1 MSQQSQENSEE
12 KRGVLD
18 RLSSFFNP
26 KRKKSI
32 RRQQSDSSNDA
43 LSPTSPLSPRSPQ
56 SEEEEEEDGL
66 KTPTPSRKGSELTL
80 YGEARTGAERGDALS
95 QCSSPSSIVSLSTD
109 ELPFADSS
117 SSGRSSMRE
126 TYVCRVSTAS
136 VERNSGNVTPT
147 SLNLA
152 TTAHP
157 GPELDLV
164 ESVYKEPQV
173 NSDKGVRTNAEVST
187 EGTTVSPAT
196 LSSFK
201 IPLSAEIPKSPNLIS
216 ISLASKKTS
225 VKVGKKGH
233 STALTG
239 IRLGSQSSTSQL
251 TKTQQEDEKPVDEEK
266 GNAEAKRRARLFSG
280 EATHMAWGPSPDRG
294 EIARGD
300 SPVQLHKA
308 IWMETH
314 LGEEWEGEKEGD
326 VMEEG
331 EEGFRADSP
340 PVLAIPVTVIPED
353 DSAPSE
359 TLPPSGSSPVTA
371 ISLVLTAGE
380 GQTNLPQSEEPE
392 TGTDSQKSPP
402 REKRRSRESRV
413 TRKTVNLPSK
423 HKVFAHKVY
432 VSPEPGLEG
441 SGPAGE
447 EHSGD
452 STSKISDPTEIK
464 QLPSLQSNN
473 HAELKEANREP
484 FTTTDE
490 TLTDSNTPGLL
501 GEEKADSEASDFD
514 DTSAPSDMYKAKS
527 KDLGSGI
534 RGKETNKTISSKPGP
549 KAATESRHTTA
560 SEAKTPSSAAGS
572 KAKNVTTKA
581 KGSTEGTKVG
591 ASGDIPQQREQRSE
605 KTVSVLPTLKDQS
618 TSASSSAES
627 SKSKIP
633 KRTTSDVDV
642 KSPGTPDKKS
652 VSDASDK
659 LQKHPRTKENS
670 KSAVSTSKVGRKPS
684 FEEAKGGKSET
695 RDISPTKTP
704 HKTGTKLIKEKS
716 NEDVGSN
723 NLVNGKEK
731 DYKEGSV
738 KTEHTLER
746 KSLNIEKLPQNHL
759 ENNASLSSKSRLPIS
774 SPTRKNNDD
783 ITQTGGTSHKKIPS
797 DLTDSDRPNK
807 SSDGQEVPF
816 RERPGGERP
825 LHVPGSPTKGGI
837 LSTTPSKHQSNRS
850 ISHEE
855 RDTPTSCVSP
865 PPTEPDETLR
875 RSKYNKNINQRQKSP
890 VKDSA
895 DPLVSVSKLPTL
907 GQRSSNKINVK
918 KPQHSENS
926 ASTSTSKQ
934 DSDMNAQPE
943 EAVKPSDRIVA
954 DGAKDGASDDRSKVK
969 TVSTEEEE
977 DIIKPTDKQSSTSA
991 FRLEGKEMSESES
1004 TTSPA
1009 TREISEIQPIQNND
1023 AIITANAQEE
1033 VTLEA
1038 DPASKLL
1045 PSSGVVKNI
1054 PAHSPVADVNN
1065 AEAHSRG
1072 IQQEA
1077 QQQVKVEYSPENESC
1092 VQSDNNAQG
1101 QQTPLLVGDVLETTH
1116 VISNIKPDLIQE
1128 NEPKPAVV
1136 AQDTIPAHEDVTDM
1150 SAKPVVGDSIH
1161 CDIMTHSDED
1171 GVLPDNVS
1179 VEATTEPHTAK
1190 EEDTTKSLPATLA
1203 LKDQNNGPKDAL
1215 SAVLVDASLANTEQR
1230 KENELLKD
1238 QTTNIIFEND
1248 RLPSTIGRE
1257 SGKNVEVEEIHKEEV
1272 GRKPPKALHIQT
1284 EAVTVCEL
1292 PKNVENK
1299 PDKEPLLLA
1308 EQFERQQKDSKPN
1321 EQLNGAAVESAN
1333 SQSSCKEELEG
1344 ITIEDK
1350 AEKNFTKPG
1359 KPYHPSTEQKCVQP
1373 DSKEGPQTVATDA
1386 LEEKRTEAEQARSV
1400 PNEATSRVVDTK
1412 HECEILIKENASGS
1426 EETQPNEQQTMAST
1440 MKSEQEPKLLLTRD
1454 EVKDDITK
1462 EEEKHANDV
1471 MEIQTSG
1478 MKAIGTKM
1486 SEDAGNEIPNETSN
1500 ETAEADANNQAD
1512 KKALIARDLDEDIKT
1527 TEENANSST
1536 ESKCPTANVE
1546 QKPEAQKA
1554 PEIKTEMVAT
1564 HEPSTA
1570 NTDAQSGKNTE
1581 EKTETMNS
1589 SVKSLVNDTAI
1600 VTSDTKVSIQQD
1612 LASGNKDISKP
1623 DKNKSTESKGPNY
1636 VLDQESHDT
1645 QEPKSVSTSAEDT
1658 KKKTEIM
1665 DSSLK
1670 SLVNENEVE
1679 TAYLDVCNPKDRM
1692 SVIGR
1697 DQIKDMEKEEK
1708 IKTSEPEHPNSNLK
1722 LEPETIKTKV
1732 LEKISENQNIK
1743 IYTTQEIDSIS
1754 TGAIDTKDNT
1764 ESVKSLTANSKEAK
1778 TVTKES
1784 VEITEDAK
1792 LPANSSL
1799 STVASKSDEIKKQ
1812 KTITKECVQDQDE
1825 VTKQEAEQ
1833 KIISKI
1839 DVKQAS
1845 ELIFVKDASTKKVGG
1860 EQMDK
1865 SSVML
1870 NKIPIS
1876 KDAQKNNEGKKE
1888 NISKHEFQSLRE
1900 ENILNLTDPQKPAKP
1915 KPNGSLFPPA
1925 TAKPSTSSQSPQLRK
1940 ESPSSWL
1947 DVEHRQKQK
1956 KEHKRRLNASAS
1968 EDESVEPDDFDD
1980 FISSI
1985 KRGGIPFS
1993 VPTRRNIRKKSPS
2006 PPFAMPAIKEDRFE
2020 RTFDPAE
2027 FQFGLRKNGKIF
2039 KDPSPAMAMKQ
2050 NAANREGRTQEKR
2063 AQDNAL
2069 PTSRDKN
2076 KSLDEVEGKEGVK
2089 EATKAEARKEE
2100 GQGNGEEP
2108 GKLTSRLERMSI
2120 LSSLRSYS
2128 RKTKEETNSASNSSF
2143 SSSQQRDM
2151 PALGKQGAAD
2161 SLLPGAG
2168 ADKEGVKNMDQG
2180 PLVGGGKGTISES
2193 ALSPS
2198 SPPPLPQFA
2207 EIKLPDH
2214 LDKYLKKNKTES
2226 EASKGS
2232 TQMTKTE
2239 LNPEGSAVM
2248 DQALISG
2255 VPTVD
2260 VGLKGPAA
2268 PPPTTNYSQQ
2278 NSQRRLSTTK
2288 KKTPVV
2294 RGVHKRPGKIVI
2306 HEQAQFGG
2314 EALEFCRDVED
2325 ATMMTLSPVISVR
2338 VIRGCWLIYEKPGF
2352 QGRLI
2357 ALEEG
2362 PTEHIVNV
2370 WADEGTPT
2378 TLDQNGQPVPTT
2390 PMVIGSLRLAVKDYS
2405 MPRIDLFSEVN
2416 GMGRMSSYCDDTVE
2430 IASYGIPQTTGSIKV
2445 HSGVWLVY
2453 ADPGFGG
2460 FIGVLEVGEYPCPES
2475 WGFSEPFI
2483 GSLRPLR
2490 MGAIKVEHPH
2500 EVKALVFEKPNF
2512 EGECIQVDSDVYNLQ
2527 EQEEEETEK
2536 RDENKKTLPTVG
2548 SLKILRGLWVG
2559 YLEADF
2565 EGQQYILEEGE
2576 YPHCSDWGGSEDGL
2590 LSLRPVCTDFLS
2602 PHVKLFS
2609 EQNFDQLGLN
2619 ADLMG
2624 PILNMEDIS
2633 HGVRSQSVDVMG
2645 GVWVAFEKPGFS
2657 GELYVLEKG
2666 LYANPED
2673 WGAQNFKISS
2683 IQPVFHEMLMGSTKF
2698 KVQLYS
2704 EPGFQGRLVVLEES
2718 TAALDDDFMPRSCKV
2733 LAGSWVAYE
2742 GAQFTETMY
2751 VLEEGEYP
2759 NTVAMGFLSSESTL
2773 RSIHTTGHELSLP
2786 SITLFS
2792 KVGRRGRRVMLTNG
2806 VVNLLQ
2812 AGLDTHIRSLVVEGG
2827 MWVLYEGSN
2836 YRGRQLLL
2844 QPSQVTDFCKLSN
2857 WKQIGS
2863 LRPLLQKQMHFLL
2876 RNKETG
2882 CIMSL
2887 TGTLDDIKLMRV
2899 QAVDETGGVEQVW
2912 LYRDGQ
2918 LTCKL
2923 IEDCCLETSSS
2934 VVMAGSRL
2942 CVSPERGKDN
2952 QLWNIT
2958 PDGLVHSHLQPDL
2971 VLEVK
2976 GGQQYDK
2983 NQVIL
2988 NTFDDRKLNQRWTL
3002 EIL

>member
-1 MSQQSQENSEE
+1 
-12 KRGVLD
+12 
-18 RLSSFFNP
+18 
-26 KRKKSI
+26 
-32 RRQQSDSSNDA
+32 
-43 LSPTSPLSPRSPQ
+43 
-56 SEEEEEEDGL
+56 
-66 KTPTPSRKGSELTL
+66 
-80 YGEARTGAERGDALS
+80 
-95 QCSSPSSIVSLSTD
+95 
-109 ELPFADSS
+109 
-117 SSGRSSMRE
+117 
-126 TYVCRVSTAS
+126 
-136 VERNSGNVTPT
+136 
-147 SLNLA
+147 
-152 TTAHP
+152 
-157 GPELDLV
+157 
-164 ESVYKEPQV
+164 
-173 NSDKGVRTNAEVST
+173 
-187 EGTTVSPAT
+187 
-196 LSSFK
+196 
-201 IPLSAEIPKSPNLIS
+201 
-216 ISLASKKTS
+216 
-225 VKVGKKGH
+225 
-233 STALTG
+233 
-239 IRLGSQSSTSQL
+239 
-251 TKTQQEDEKPVDEEK
+251 
-266 GNAEAKRRARLFSG
+266 
-280 EATHMAWGPSPDRG
+280 
-294 EIARGD
+294 
-300 SPVQLHKA
+300 
-308 IWMETH
+308 
-314 LGEEWEGEKEGD
+314 
-326 VMEEG
+326 
-331 EEGFRADSP
+331 
-340 PVLAIPVTVIPED
+340 
-353 DSAPSE
+353 
-359 TLPPSGSSPVTA
+359 
-371 ISLVLTAGE
+371 
-380 GQTNLPQSEEPE
+380 
-392 TGTDSQKSPP
+392 
-402 REKRRSRESRV
+402 
-413 TRKTVNLPSK
+413 
-423 HKVFAHKVY
+423 
-432 VSPEPGLEG
+432 
-441 SGPAGE
+441 
-447 EHSGD
+447 
-452 STSKISDPTEIK
+452 
-464 QLPSLQSNN
+464 
-473 HAELKEANREP
+473 
-484 FTTTDE
+484 
-490 TLTDSNTPGLL
+490 
-501 GEEKADSEASDFD
+501 
-514 DTSAPSDMYKAKS
+514 
-527 KDLGSGI
+527 
-534 RGKETNKTISSKPGP
+534 
-549 KAATESRHTTA
+549 
-560 SEAKTPSSAAGS
+560 
-572 KAKNVTTKA
+572 
-581 KGSTEGTKVG
+581 
-591 ASGDIPQQREQRSE
+591 
-605 KTVSVLPTLKDQS
+605 
-618 TSASSSAES
+618 
-627 SKSKIP
+627 
-633 KRTTSDVDV
+633 
-642 KSPGTPDKKS
+642 
-652 VSDASDK
+652 
-659 LQKHPRTKENS
+659 
-670 KSAVSTSKVGRKPS
+670 
-684 FEEAKGGKSET
+684 
-695 RDISPTKTP
+695 
-704 HKTGTKLIKEKS
+704 
-716 NEDVGSN
+716 
-723 NLVNGKEK
+723 
-731 DYKEGSV
+731 
-738 KTEHTLER
+738 
-746 KSLNIEKLPQNHL
+746 
-759 ENNASLSSKSRLPIS
+759 
-774 SPTRKNNDD
+774 
-783 ITQTGGTSHKKIPS
+783 
-797 DLTDSDRPNK
+797 
-807 SSDGQEVPF
+807 
-816 RERPGGERP
+816 
-825 LHVPGSPTKGGI
+825 
-837 LSTTPSKHQSNRS
+837 
-850 ISHEE
+850 
-855 RDTPTSCVSP
+855 
-865 PPTEPDETLR
+865 
-875 RSKYNKNINQRQKSP
+875 
-890 VKDSA
+890 
-895 DPLVSVSKLPTL
+895 
-907 GQRSSNKINVK
+907 
-918 KPQHSENS
+918 
-926 ASTSTSKQ
+926 
-934 DSDMNAQPE
+934 MNAQPE

-1993 VPTRRNIRKKSPS
+1993 VPPRRNIRKKSPS

-2108 GKLTSRLERMSI
+2108 GKLT
-2120 LSSLRSYS
+2120 
-2128 RKTKEETNSASNSSF
+2128 
-2143 SSSQQRDM
+2143 
-2151 PALGKQGAAD
+2151 
-2161 SLLPGAG
+2161 
-2168 ADKEGVKNMDQG
+2168 
-2180 PLVGGGKGTISES
+2180 
-2193 ALSPS
+2193 
-2198 SPPPLPQFA
+2198 
-2207 EIKLPDH
+2207 
-2214 LDKYLKKNKTES
+2214 
-2226 EASKGS
+2226 
-2232 TQMTKTE
+2232 
-2239 LNPEGSAVM
+2239 
-2248 DQALISG
+2248 
-2255 VPTVD
+2255 
-2260 VGLKGPAA
+2260 
-2268 PPPTTNYSQQ
+2268 
-2278 NSQRRLSTTK
+2278 
-2288 KKTPVV
+2288 
-2294 RGVHKRPGKIVI
+2294 
-2306 HEQAQFGG
+2306 
-2314 EALEFCRDVED
+2314 
-2325 ATMMTLSPVISVR
+2325 
-2338 VIRGCWLIYEKPGF
+2338 
-2352 QGRLI
+2352 
-2357 ALEEG
+2357 
-2362 PTEHIVNV
+2362 
-2370 WADEGTPT
+2370 
-2378 TLDQNGQPVPTT
+2378 
-2390 PMVIGSLRLAVKDYS
+2390 

-2500 EVKALVFEKPNF
+2500 EVKVCLFEKPNF

-2683 IQPVFHEMLMGSTKF
+2683 IQPVFH
-2698 KVQLYS
+2698 LYS

-2863 LRPLLQKQMHFLL
+2863 LRPLFQKQMHFLL